1 MSVYIFVLGGNN
13 FICKKSIQNQFV
25 VLCAFFSTL
34 KELFMPMCRSPPRNL
49 DFKFQI
55 FRCKCQYKIDK
66 KIQNKIDKKIQYK
79 LCEISNICFDIS
91 LCFYNLKN
99 ASSFI

>member
-1 MSVYIFVLGGNN
+1 MKYLKRAIL
-13 FICKKSIQNQFV
+13 
-25 VLCAFFSTL
+25 STL
-34 KELFMPMCRSPPRNL
+34 WYNHF
-49 DFKFQI
+49 I
-55 FRCKCQYKIDK
+55 CKCQYKIDK